1 MCSDNIKVLSQI
13 RVVASCG
20 EGLIDTVMGLLTS
33 DAMLG
38 AVFCL
43 YNKFYSFRHDLLVLT
58 VTAIYAKQLS

>member
-1 MCSDNIKVLSQI
+1 MCSDNIKMLSQI

-43 YNKFYSFRHDLLVLT
+43 YNNS
-58 VTAIYAKQLS
+58 TASGTIC